1 MKNLLLFT
9 CAVLASCSV
18 LKEKPMEVYSQIIDY
33 SRYEEH
39 GFLVSPDPYPG
50 EFKSV
55 GEIFLTVIPAN
66 VKKAVD
72 RDEYGAT
79 AYRVVKEAM
88 SYQDLA
94 DLAVEYAARQ
104 NGDALVNFK
113 IEPITGYDKV
123 LGITYVDHYI
133 VSGFCI
139 KRKAHDNNDLLE

>member
-1 MKNLLLFT
+1 MKNLLLLFT

-72 RDEYGAT
+72 RDENGAT
-79 AYRVVKEAM
+79 AYRVVKETM
-88 SYQDLA
+88 SYQELA

-113 IEPITGYDKV
+113 INPVTEYDKT
-123 LGITYVDHYI
+123 LGITYVSHYT

-139 KRKAHDNNDLLE
+139 KRK

>member
-1 MKNLLLFT
+1 M
-9 CAVLASCSV
+9 ASCSI
-18 LKEKPMEVYSQIIDY
+18 LKEKPMEVYAQIIDY

-55 GEIFLTVIPAN
+55 GEVFLTVTPPN

-72 RDEYGAT
+72 SDGQGST
-79 AYRVVKEAM
+79 IYRVVREAM
-88 SYQDLA
+88 SYQTLT

-113 IEPITGYDKV
+113 INPVTQYDKT
-123 LGITYVDHYI
+123 LNITYIDHYI

-139 KRKAHDNNDLLE
+139 KRIKK